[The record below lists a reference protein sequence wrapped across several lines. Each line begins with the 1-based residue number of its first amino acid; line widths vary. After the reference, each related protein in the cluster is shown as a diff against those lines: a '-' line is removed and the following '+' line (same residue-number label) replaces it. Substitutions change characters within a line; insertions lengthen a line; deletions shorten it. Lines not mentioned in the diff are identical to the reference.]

1 MKKRFEI
8 EGVAIFFFGVLTA
21 VFALQMPVGTFR
33 AAGSGLFP
41 LCLGMLLMGLSGIW
55 IMKSLINPVSEKSE
69 ADPSVSGSTIQI
81 ICYLGV
87 IILAVLLLRFIGYL
101 LFCAFLMLLLLI
113 VLGIKSPTRAM
124 LLAISTAIASYL
136 LFVRWLQVPLP
147 KGWLGL

>member
-8 EGVAIFFFGVLTA
+8 DGVAIFFFGLLT
-21 VFALQMPVGTFR
+21 VIFALQMPVGTFR

-55 IMKSLINPVSEKSE
+55 IMKSLIKPVSKKPG
-69 ADPSVSGSTIQI
+69 ADSSVSGSTVQI
-81 ICYLGV
+81 IYYLGAIV
-87 IILAVLLLRFIGYL
+87 LAVLLLRFIGYL

-113 VLGIKSPTRAM
+113 ALGIKSPARAM
-124 LLAISTAIASYL
+124 LLAMSTAIASYL

-147 KGWLGL
+147 KGWPGL

>member
-41 LCLGMLLMGLSGIW
+41 LCLGMLLMGLSGVW

-69 ADPSVSGSTIQI
+69 ADSSVSGSTIQI

-87 IILAVLLLRFIGYL
+87 IILAVLLLRFI
-101 LFCAFLMLLLLI
+101 
-113 VLGIKSPTRAM
+113 
-124 LLAISTAIASYL
+124 ASL
-136 LFVRWLQVPLP
+136 H
-147 KGWLGL
+147 